1 MKRISLVLAL
11 AALGAGVSLFAQDPN
26 YSGDQ
31 PPGPGGAANYN
42 GDQPGPGGAVARI
55 SVVNGDVSIRRGDSG
70 DVVAAALNAPLVV
83 QDRLLTS
90 SSSRAELQFDSSNI
104 LRVGSKAEVRLT
116 GMDYK
121 NYQIQVA
128 IGTVTFTSLRSGDG
142 QVELDTPSVSLRPLK
157 AGAYRIT
164 VHEDGSSEITVRS
177 GEAEVY
183 SPAGSEK
190 LAQGQTMLARGNPS
204 DPEFQI
210 TQAAAYDSWDR
221 WNEERDRY
229 ITQARSRQYV
239 NHDINGAEDLD
250 QYGRWVNDPTYGNVW
265 APTVGP
271 DWAPYREGRWV
282 WEDFY
287 GWTWVSYDPWGW
299 APYHYG
305 RWFHGPVGWCWYP
318 GPVYVH
324 SYWSPAIVGFFGW
337 GGGGGFGF
345 GFGNI
350 GWVPLAPFEP
360 FHPWWGRGF
369 GGGYG
374 YGRGFNNT
382 TIVNNVNI
390 NNVYRNARV
399 NGGLT
404 SVSAAGFGRHNAQF
418 VGVNGQQ
425 IGNAGLVRGMAPV
438 TPDRASLRFADR
450 QVNAGAFPQSR
461 NERFFSHN
469 QPSAVQRT
477 PFDQQQR
484 VMSQRFG
491 GPGSQVMG
499 ANGGAPNQ
507 GGFGR
512 SSGPGAPTA
521 GWRSAGGP
529 AAQPGAPGSH
539 QWSRFGEPIH
549 GAGPGSVG
557 APPQA
562 NFGPGRMQA
571 PGAPATRSVG
581 PENGGW
587 RRFGSP
593 SGAGVPRQQEMTPR
607 GFGGPQS
614 PAPQNSGGRNLQ
626 QFNTPRSVNPE
637 PRSFQ
642 PGPGGPPS
650 EGSRWGGSAPVGI
663 RPPMVRERSQ
673 SGFGGGGSF
682 SEPRGYSAPPS
693 QPRYESPRSFGG
705 GGSFS
710 EPRGYSAPRNYAPPS
725 QPRYEAPRNFGGGG
739 GFSGSR
745 GYSAPPS
752 QPRYEAPRGGGGG
765 GGGGFGRGGGGGFS
779 GGGRSSGGHNGGG
792 NNGGGGHHGR

>member
-11 AALGAGVSLFAQDPN
+11 IASGAGGSLFAQDPN
-26 YSGDQ
+26 YGDQ
-31 PPGPGGAANYN
+31 PPGPGGPVSYN
-42 GDQPGPGGAVARI
+42 GEQPGPGGAVARI
-55 SVVNGDVSIRRGDSG
+55 SVLNGDVSVRRGDSG
-70 DVVAAALNAPLVV
+70 DVLAAALNAPLVV

-104 LRVGSKAEVRLT
+104 LRVGSNAEVRLT

-121 NYQIQVA
+121 KYQIQVA
-128 IGTVTFTSLRSGDG
+128 IGTVTFTSLRNDG
-142 QVELDTPSVSLRPLK
+142 QVELDTPSISVRPVK
-157 AGAYRIT
+157 PGAYRIT
-164 VHEDGSSEITVRS
+164 VRDDGSSEVTVRS
-177 GEAEVY
+177 GEAEVF
-183 SPAGSEK
+183 SPAGSER

-210 TQAAAYDSWDR
+210 VQAAAYDSWDR

-229 ITQARSRQYV
+229 ITQAHSRQYL
-239 NHDINGAEDLD
+239 NRDINGAEDLD

-265 APTVGP
+265 APTVSP

-282 WEDFY
+282 WEDVY

-318 GPVYVH
+318 GPVYAR
-324 SYWSPAIVGFFGW
+324 SYWSPAIVGFFGF

-369 GGGYG
+369 GGGFG
-374 YGRGFNNT
+374 FGRGFNNT

-390 NNVYRNARV
+390 TNVYRNARV

-404 SVSAAGFGRHNAQF
+404 GVSTAGFGQHNARF
-418 VGVNGQQ
+418 VGVSGQQ

-450 QVNAGAFPQSR
+450 QVNAGAFPQTR

-491 GPGSQVMG
+491 EPAGGGRVMG

-507 GGFGR
+507 GSFGR
-512 SSGPGAPTA
+512 SSGPGAP
-521 GWRSAGGP
+521 SAGGWGRSGE
-529 AAQPGAPGSH
+529 AQVGQGQNAPGSH

-549 GAGPGSVG
+549 GAGPGSAGV
-557 APPQA
+557 APQS
-562 NFGPGRMQA
+562 NFGPGPRSVA
-571 PGAPATRSVG
+571 PG
-581 PENGGW
+581 NGGW
-587 RRFGSP
+587 QRFGAP
-593 SGAGVPRQQEMTPR
+593 SGSSAPR
-607 GFGGPQS
+607 GFGGAQS
-614 PAPQNSGGRNLQ
+614 PTPQNPGGRNMQ
-626 QFNTPRSVNPE
+626 QFEQPRSVNPA
-637 PRSFQ
+637 PRNNFETGSGS
-642 PGPGGPPS
+642 PGFGGAR
-650 EGSRWGGSAPVGI
+650 GGRWGGSEPVGI
-663 RPPMVRERSQ
+663 RPPMVRERPQ
-673 SGFGGGGSF
+673 SSFGGGF
-682 SEPRGYSAPPS
+682 SQPRGYSAPQS
-693 QPRYESPRSFGG
+693 
-705 GGSFS
+705 
-710 EPRGYSAPRNYAPPS
+710 YAPPS
-725 QPRYEAPRNFGGGG
+725 QPRYEAPRGFGGGG
-739 GFSGSR
+739 GFSAPRS
-745 GYSAPPS
+745 YSPPS
-752 QPRYEAPRGGGGG
+752 QPRYEGPRGGGGG
-765 GGGGFGRGGGGGFS
+765 GGGGGFSRGGGGGFS
-779 GGGRSSGGHNGGG
+779 GGGRSSGGHNSGGG